1 MNPAET
7 QQNEHQKESAPPP
20 AIINPSTRLASLDA
34 LRGFDMFWILG
45 MEEVARDLGKA
56 NHGWF
61 ATFFATQLEHVKW
74 EGFHFLDLIFPLFV
88 FIAGVSITLSL
99 RRSLVEQ
106 GRPATLRKLAGRCL
120 ILFFLGILLYGGI
133 SGGLEK
139 VRLLGVLQRIAI
151 AAFCAGTIY
160 CFTGWRG
167 QIAWVV
173 GLLIGYW
180 ALLTF
185 VPVPGGGAG
194 HFAEGENLAN
204 YLDRIWLP
212 FRKWDG
218 DHDPEGLLSTLPAVA
233 TCLLGVLTGVFL
245 QRQDLTPRQKTAWL
259 FAVGAGFVAAG
270 WLWGLQFPVIKKIWT
285 SSYVLVAG
293 GYSCLL
299 LGAFYGIIEVAGCR
313 RWAAPFIWIGM
324 NPITLYVLNH
334 FVSMEKLASALVGGH
349 KMNFFGAAQDLVIA
363 IVVVALNFALA
374 RFLFV
379 RKIFLRV

>member
-1 MNPAET
+1 MSAPEPRRND
-7 QQNEHQKESAPPP
+7 HQKVSATQP

-45 MEEVARDLGKA
+45 MEEVARELGKA
-56 NHGWF
+56 SDSWF
-61 ATFFATQLEHVKW
+61 ARFFATQLDHVPW

-99 RRSLVEQ
+99 RRSLAEQ
-106 GRPATLRKLAGRCL
+106 GRRATLRKLAVRCL
-120 ILFFLGILLYGGI
+120 ILFLLGILLYGGI

-139 VRLLGVLQRIAI
+139 VRLLGVLQRIAL

-160 CFTGWRG
+160 CFTSWRG
-167 QIAWVV
+167 QVAWFV
-173 GLLIGYW
+173 GLLLAYW

-185 VPVPGGGAG
+185 VPVPGVGAG
-194 HFAEGENLAN
+194 HFAEGENLTN
-204 YLDRIWLP
+204 YLDRMWLP

-245 QRQDLTPRQKTAWL
+245 QRDDLTPRQKTRWL
-259 FAVGAGFVAAG
+259 FVAGVALVAAG
-270 WLWGLQFPVIKKIWT
+270 WLWGVQFPVIKKIWT

-299 LGAFYGIIEVAGCR
+299 LGAFYGIIEVAGWR
-313 RWAAPFIWIGM
+313 RWATPFIWIGM
-324 NPITLYVLNH
+324 NAITLYVLNH
-334 FVSMEKLASALVGGH
+334 FVPFEKLASALVGGPR
-349 KMNFFGAAQDLVIA
+349 MTFFGASQHVVIA
-363 IVVVALNFALA
+363 VVVVGLNIALA

>member
-1 MNPAET
+1 MSAT
-7 QQNEHQKESAPPP
+7 QP

-45 MEEVARDLGKA
+45 MEEVARDLRKA
-56 NHGWF
+56 SDGWF
-61 ATFFATQLEHVKW
+61 ARFFATQLDHVPW

-106 GRPATLRKLAGRCL
+106 GRPATLRKLTVRCL
-120 ILFFLGILLYGGI
+120 ILFFLGIILYGGI

-139 VRLLGVLQRIAI
+139 VRLLGVLQRIAL
-151 AAFCAGTIY
+151 AALCAGTIY

-167 QIAWVV
+167 QLAWVI
-173 GLLIGYW
+173 GLLLGYW

-185 VPVPGGGAG
+185 VAVPGVGAG

-204 YLDRIWLP
+204 YVDKIWLP
-212 FRKWDG
+212 FRKWHG

-233 TCLLGVLTGVFL
+233 TCLLGVLAGVFL
-245 QRQDLTPRQKTAWL
+245 QRQDLSPRQKMRWL
-259 FAVGAGFVAAG
+259 FVAGVVLVAAG

-299 LGAFYGIIEVAGCR
+299 LGTFYGIIEVAGWR
-313 RWAAPFIWIGM
+313 RWATPFIWIGM
-324 NPITLYVLNH
+324 NAITLYVLAH
-334 FVSMEKLASALVGGH
+334 LVPFEKLASALVGGP
-349 KMNFFGAAQDLVIA
+349 KMQFFGACQDLVIA
-363 IVVVALNFALA
+363 IVVVGLNLALA